1 MKKLN
6 LAVSAMVLAML
17 LPAMT
22 SCKSDSSP
30 FDMFVSSSTEKE
42 KATIQLRLSVEDT
55 RAGEL
60 ATPAEEKINKVT
72 IHVFG
77 ADKKLESTKT
87 FELVN
92 GETSVTLEVTHGF
105 KTLYVVS
112 EISNVNPASGT
123 DINDYENMT
132 FTSTLDKLRTIDAV
146 SKEIKGVVMIG
157 KSKEQMVMNVPSQDA
172 LPASNIF
179 DIKLTRLVAKAQ
191 VKSGNVDG
199 SAFGITFGDVS
210 FKAFQLNQRMRVV
223 HNGTDVFDSEAS
235 NFVDTSNDGTYDN
248 YTRGVG
254 EYLTGKKTNED
265 FSASGCAYMSE
276 NIVSVPKSGN
286 TTFLSVRYST
296 KPTKYYTFNSSTSKV
311 EESDVAPVG
320 STTYYAVGI
329 QDKKNGL
336 VDYTIDASNNH
347 IITFN
352 SLTDATAY
360 MNSLNKSESS
370 AVTVSQTESP
380 LKAPVLNTRAG
391 DSPKFE
397 VVTFDDGYAYYRV
410 NIAHKGDSG
419 DTYKVMRNKFY
430 KVNINSVSGLGFG
443 TEELLCPTSAGNDIN
458 PEGHSWISA
467 NVSVADWD
475 EVDQKVDL

>member
-6 LAVSAMVLAML
+6 VAMSAISLAL
-17 LPAMT
+17 LMPAMT

-30 FDMFVSSSTEKE
+30 FDMFVSTSTEKE
-42 KATIQLRLSVEDT
+42 KSTIQLRLNVEDT
-55 RAGEL
+55 RAEEL
-60 ATPAEEKINKVT
+60 STEAEKKINRVT
-72 IHVFG
+72 IHVFD
-77 ADKKLESTKT
+77 ADKKLEVTKSL
-87 FELVN
+87 ELTEN
-92 GETSVTLEVTHGF
+92 DMSVTLEVTHGF

-112 EISNVNPASGT
+112 EISNVNPAHGT

-132 FTSTLDKLRTIDAV
+132 FTSTLDKLRTIDAT
-146 SKEIKGVVMIG
+146 SKEIKGVVMVG

-191 VKSGNVDG
+191 VKSGNVNG
-199 SAFGITFGDVS
+199 ATFGISFGDVA
-210 FKAFQLNQRMRVV
+210 FKAYQLNQRMRVV

-235 NFVDTSNDGTYDN
+235 SFVDSSEDGTYDN

-265 FSASGCAYMSE
+265 FTASGCAYLSE
-276 NIVSVPKSGN
+276 NIVNVPKSGN
-286 TTFLSVRYST
+286 TTFLSVRYAT
-296 KPTKYYTFNSSTSKV
+296 KPTKYYTFNSTTSKV
-311 EESDVAPVG
+311 EESTEEPVG

-352 SLTDATAY
+352 SLTEATAY
-360 MNSLNKSESS
+360 MNSLNREETS
-370 AVTVSQTESP
+370 AVTVSQTDTP
-380 LKAPVLNTRAG
+380 LMAPSRKTRAG
-391 DSPKFE
+391 DATKFE
-397 VVTFDDGYAYYRV
+397 VVTFDNGYAYYRV
-410 NIAHKGDSG
+410 NIAHSGDSG

-443 TEELLCPTSAGNDIN
+443 SEDLLCPTSAGNDIN

-467 NVSVADWD
+467 SISVADWA
-475 EVDQKVDL
+475 EVVQNVDL